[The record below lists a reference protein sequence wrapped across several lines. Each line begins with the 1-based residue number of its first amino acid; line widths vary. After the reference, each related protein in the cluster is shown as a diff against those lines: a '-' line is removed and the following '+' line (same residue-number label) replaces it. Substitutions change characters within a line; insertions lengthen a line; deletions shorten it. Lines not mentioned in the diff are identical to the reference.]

1 MFRNYLKVAVRNL
14 LKRKSYTFINVFG
27 LATGMAVCLLIVLF
41 IKSELGYDAFHLKS
55 DRIYRVAL
63 ERQYPERFTHYSFIP
78 GAIGEAIKTEF
89 PEVEE
94 STRVFD
100 FWEMEIFLSASE
112 KRYLRKNVYCLQI
125 PIFSGSLQLHL
136 LPAMRQQLCNIQIQ

>member
-1 MFRNYLKVAVRNL
+1 MFQNYLKVAIRNL

-41 IKSELGYDAFHLKS
+41 IKSELGYDAFHSKA

-63 ERQYPERFTHYSFIP
+63 ERKYPERSTHYSFIP
-78 GAIGEAIKTEF
+78 GTIGEAIRTEF

-94 STRVFD
+94 STRLFN
-100 FWEMEIFLSASE
+100 FLGNGNFFVRVGE
-112 KRYLRKNVYCLQI
+112 KI
-125 PIFSGSLQLHL
+125 
-136 LPAMRQQLCNIQIQ
+136 